1 MSDAHNPQ
9 SVVLEKTVADARRLL
24 DYAVS
29 RGIIKDTSVITAII
43 NVEAKLASGVMP
55 EHSDIEAFLKAYN
68 TLSEVTGGVSGE
80 SLSPES
86 AKDARRTKNI
96 YTTTLTCLLIFL
108 IPISTVTLTGKR
120 LIEETL
126 ADIDYVCKNETMG
139 CWGQPYKTPSPPK
152 VHAENTDP
160 SEPSPKMQVAISSP
174 SEPSQKMQVA
184 ISSPSEPSPKM
195 QVAVGAHSNL
205 SSDGGSPSAIQLPYD
220 ADVRTFQIQD
230 RMKKVAWTV
239 ISFNSAL
246 RKLNDQS
253 ELEKQNDLIMTFHK
267 TRVYADRVKVEFDFW
282 YDTLAGCLLP
292 IAFAALGA
300 VTFGLRDLRQRL
312 EEKTWTPQGQ
322 ALPSLRIVIALLVGF
337 LISLFTDFSTK
348 TGLTPIALAFV
359 MGYSVDVFFTF
370 IDSVVTRLK
379 TPVATP
385 AKPAAV

>member
-1 MSDAHNPQ
+1 
-9 SVVLEKTVADARRLL
+9 
-24 DYAVS
+24 
-29 RGIIKDTSVITAII
+29 
-43 NVEAKLASGVMP
+43 
-55 EHSDIEAFLKAYN
+55 
-68 TLSEVTGGVSGE
+68 
-80 SLSPES
+80 
-86 AKDARRTKNI
+86 
-96 YTTTLTCLLIFL
+96 
-108 IPISTVTLTGKR
+108 
-120 LIEETL
+120 
-126 ADIDYVCKNETMG
+126 
-139 CWGQPYKTPSPPK
+139 
-152 VHAENTDP
+152 
-160 SEPSPKMQVAISSP
+160 
-174 SEPSQKMQVA
+174 
-184 ISSPSEPSPKM
+184 
-195 QVAVGAHSNL
+195 
-205 SSDGGSPSAIQLPYD
+205 
-220 ADVRTFQIQD
+220 
-230 RMKKVAWTV
+230 MKKVAWTV